1 MLTKRG
7 LSFKSTHFNATLIMD
22 QCGQL
27 LNKVSKRGLS
37 SKNNRGFLNLNYDG
51 KRIKEEGPEVL
62 YHNLLFIPYRH
73 LQSLLEYCMDHSFN
87 VTQFFLNENWI
98 DTKGY
103 IYLNKITLNEGKI
116 IYKYGRTNT
125 IERRMNEY
133 TNEYGEENI
142 ETLYHRQVNSMY
154 HIEREL
160 GAYVFDQLGAEH
172 VDNGKEYLIIDS
184 LEEDDLI
191 NSINNFIDLTQSNT
205 TSNDVGIETVA
216 DEIIES
222 DENIIAENTYDVKKF
237 MMKHYPT
244 INRIPLR
251 DICDKYKEDFGLK
264 KTLPEMKEE
273 LTKIGWRVPVNSNKY
288 FANRN

>member
-1 MLTKRG
+1 MTQSFDFGTIFFNTLKWTNNKTTFNG
-7 LSFKSTHFNATLIMD
+7 LQFERNEFNTHFNATSIMD

-51 KRIKEEGPEVL
+51 RRIKEEGSEVL

-73 LQSLLEYCMDHSFN
+73 LQSLLTYCMVDSYN

-103 IYLNKITLNEGKI
+103 IYLNKITLDEGEI

-125 IERRMNEY
+125 IERRMNQY
-133 TNEYGEENI
+133 KNEFGEESI
-142 ETLYHRQVNSMY
+142 ESLYHRQVNNMY
-154 HIEREL
+154 YIEREL
-160 GAYVFDQLGAEH
+160 GTHIFNQLGAEH
-172 VDNGKEYLIIDS
+172 VDNGKEYFIIDS
-184 LEEDDLI
+184 LEEDELI
-191 NSINNFIDLTQSNT
+191 NYINSF
-205 TSNDVGIETVA
+205 IETVT

-222 DENIIAENTYDVKKF
+222 DMIEVEDENIIAEDTYDVKKF
-237 MMKHYPT
+237 MMKHYPI

-264 KTLPEMKEE
+264 RLSLK
-273 LTKIGWRVPVNSNKY
+273 
-288 FANRN
+288 